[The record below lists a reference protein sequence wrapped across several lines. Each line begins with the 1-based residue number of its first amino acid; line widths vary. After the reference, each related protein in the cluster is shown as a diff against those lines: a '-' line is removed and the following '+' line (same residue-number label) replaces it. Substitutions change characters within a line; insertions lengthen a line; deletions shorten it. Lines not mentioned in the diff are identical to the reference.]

1 MAAAR
6 REFLAQIVYYNNE
19 EANLGG
25 RFSAEVEEATALA
38 VAFPLAGSPAT
49 KNTRRVFL
57 DKFPFS
63 VVYRPMDK
71 GILVFAVAHDSRKPG
86 YWKSRVSD
94 RYSVGAP

>member
-1 MAAAR
+1 M
-6 REFLAQIVYYNNE
+6 YYNN
-19 EANLGG
+19 AAVNLGA
-25 RFSAEVEEATALA
+25 RFAAEVEEATALA

-57 DKFPFS
+57 NKFPFS
-63 VVYRPMDK
+63 VVYRPTNN

-94 RYSVGAP
+94 R